1 MKTNLINPN
10 FTSDYIRQLLF
21 YRGVEN
27 VEDYLRPTIEYL
39 QPPTNF
45 KNIRIAAALYTRV
58 VTDPKARVLVVID
71 SDCDGYTS
79 SAIIYQYTK
88 KLNPNCQIDYWLHEG
103 KGHGLQDHID
113 RLLAEDVRYDL
124 IILPDSSSNDLTY
137 HDMLDEIGTPCLV
150 LDHHLTDVALS
161 NNAIIVNNQLSPNY
175 TNKDLTG
182 AGVVYQFC
190 RYIDELT
197 GNNWADN
204 YIDLAALGIV
214 GDMGS
219 MLEMENRYIVTTGLA
234 NIKNDFFK
242 CLLNKQAYSITGKQA
257 ASWNEIIEKTN
268 PTSIA
273 FYVVPLINAIIRVG
287 SMDEKERL
295 FLAFVDSGRQVPSGK
310 RGAKGTMERVDVESV
325 RECVNAKNRQN
336 KIKEAA
342 VEALEAKI
350 FKYDLLENKILFVRL
365 EEEDQFP
372 SELNGLIAMTLSI
385 KFKRPTIVARLND
398 EGYNRGSG
406 RGLNQSELKDFKQ
419 FLTDSGLFEYA
430 QGHANAFGCSIPDE
444 RLRDFHTY
452 ANAALATMDFGE
464 NVYDINFERDAT
476 SPDLSTLIMTI
487 GEAEAIWG
495 QNNPSPLIGVN
506 TIKVQ
511 PDNIRIMGANQDTL
525 KIDYRGIP
533 YIKFHAKELI
543 EELQAL
549 GNKATLNIVGKPNLN
564 EWMGRTNPQMFIEA
578 YEIIDNNF

>member
-1 MKTNLINPN
+1 
-10 FTSDYIRQLLF
+10 
-21 YRGVEN
+21 
-27 VEDYLRPTIEYL
+27 
-39 QPPTNF
+39 
-45 KNIRIAAALYTRV
+45 
-58 VTDPKARVLVVID
+58 
-71 SDCDGYTS
+71 
-79 SAIIYQYTK
+79 
-88 KLNPNCQIDYWLHEG
+88 
-103 KGHGLQDHID
+103 
-113 RLLAEDVRYDL
+113 
-124 IILPDSSSNDLTY
+124 
-137 HDMLDEIGTPCLV
+137 
-150 LDHHLTDVALS
+150 
-161 NNAIIVNNQLSPNY
+161 
-175 TNKDLTG
+175 
-182 AGVVYQFC
+182 
-190 RYIDELT
+190 
-197 GNNWADN
+197 
-204 YIDLAALGIV
+204 
-214 GDMGS
+214 
-219 MLEMENRYIVTTGLA
+219 
-234 NIKNDFFK
+234 
-242 CLLNKQAYSITGKQA
+242 
-257 ASWNEIIEKTN
+257 
-268 PTSIA
+268 
-273 FYVVPLINAIIRVG
+273 
-287 SMDEKERL
+287 MDEKERL

-464 NVYDINFERDAT
+464 NVYDINFERDAA
-476 SPDLSTLIMTI
+476 SLDLSTLIMTI

-495 QNNPSPLIGVN
+495 QNNPAPLVGVN

-525 KIDYRGIP
+525 KIDYCGIP

-543 EELQAL
+543 EELRSL
-549 GNKATLNIVGKPNLN
+549 GNEATLNIVGKPNLN

-578 YEIIDNNF
+578 YEIKPNTTNSF